1 MAPPFITIISLR
13 GKDETSPKV
22 KQYFTCLGTHGKQL
36 QAIRVDHGKEFL
48 NDYST
53 SHMYHLAFA
62 RSYSVKKEKSDLV
75 GCSQLEVEIGSSGVE
90 MTIK

>member
-1 MAPPFITIISLR
+1 MGKYPVALINANYYYLIFVDGTTPFITIISLR

-62 RSYSVKKEKSDLV
+62 RSY
-75 GCSQLEVEIGSSGVE
+75 VE
-90 MTIK
+90 